1 MHPNAQ
7 LIERFYTALG
17 QRDSATMGA
26 CYTDDVV
33 FDLPPISRT
42 N

>member
-26 CYTDDVV
+26 CYLKAAFATAPRAAD
-33 FDLPPISRT
+33 
-42 N
+42 